1 MKIIFRF
8 FLLTTS
14 ILPVLVSPVAL
25 AQSMPGANPTV
36 PKNIEQLNPDPNL
49 LQRPIQEKEITITG
63 TYSITLEQAVETAFR
78 NNLQLKSRG
87 VTAERAQAA
96 LREARAAL
104 YPSVSV
110 SGRVNRQENILST
123 QSSDLGTQ
131 FSDTGSNGASN
142 ALSGTVSVNYSL
154 FTSGQRSSSIRA
166 AKQQVRFDELGVQIL
181 TEQTL
186 QDVSNDYYALQNA
199 DEQVRIQQS
208 AITNAQESYRIAVV
222 RERAGVGTGFDVL
235 QSKVQL
241 ANATQNLTNARN
253 DQKTARRQLAQRL
266 NVSQTAELVAADPVQ
281 ATGTWPLTLE
291 QSIVLAFKNRLE
303 LEQFLIQR
311 DIARQN
317 RKAALASLGPTISL
331 SGSWD
336 ISQTFGDSSD
346 TSSGYSVGA
355 NLDWTGFD
363 GGAAR
368 ARARQSEKDMKTAE
382 LSFAD
387 TRNQIRFNV
396 EQAYFSL
403 QSSRDNIQTTTLA
416 VQEAEE
422 ALRLAR
428 LRYDAGVG
436 TQTDV
441 INSEN
446 SLTEAQGNR
455 VTAMIEYNR
464 ALASLFRN
472 VGAPQKAEQP
482 SPSPQQRVK

>member
-1 MKIIFRF
+1 MKVIYYAP
-8 FLLTTS
+8 
-14 ILPVLVSPVAL
+14 ILAIGFVSYFPSPQTF
-25 AQSMPGANPTV
+25 AQSVPGVTPSV
-36 PKNIEQLNPDPNL
+36 PQNIDQLNPDPDL
-49 LQRPIQEKEITITG
+49 LLRPGQEQSVAITG
-63 TYSITLEQAVETAFR
+63 TYAITLEQAVELAFR
-78 NNLQLKSRG
+78 NNLQLQSRG
-87 VTAERAQAA
+87 VTFERAQAA

-104 YPSVSV
+104 YPSVAV
-110 SGRVNRQENILST
+110 SGGVSRQENILST
-123 QSSDLGTQ
+123 QSSSLSTQ
-131 FSDTGSNGASN
+131 FADTGSNGASN
-142 ALSGTVSVNYSL
+142 ALSGTVSVSYSL
-154 FTSGQRSSSIRA
+154 FTSGQRSANIRV
-166 AKQQVRFDELGVQIL
+166 AKQQVRYDELGIQIL

-199 DEQVRIQQS
+199 DELVRIQRS
-208 AITNAQESYRIAVV
+208 AVKNAQESYRIAVV

-241 ANATQNLTNARN
+241 ANATQNLTSAVN

-266 NVSQTAELVAADPVQ
+266 NVAQTVDLVAADPVQ

-311 DIARQN
+311 EIARQN
-317 RKAALASLGPTISL
+317 RRAALAALGPTVSL

-336 ISQTFGDSSD
+336 ISHNFGSGSD

-355 NLDWTGFD
+355 NVDLAVFD

-368 ARARQSEKDMKTAE
+368 ARAKQSEKDMKTAE
-382 LSFAD
+382 LNFAD

-403 QSSRDNIQTTTLA
+403 QSSRDNIQTTALA

-446 SLTEAQGNR
+446 SLTESQGNR
-455 VTAMIEYNR
+455 IRAIIEYNQ
-464 ALASLFRN
+464 ALAALFRN
-472 VGAPQKAEQP
+472 VGSINRRE
-482 SPSPQQRVK
+482 

>member
-1 MKIIFRF
+1 MKIIYYAPILTIGF
-8 FLLTTS
+8 FSYFL
-14 ILPVLVSPVAL
+14 SPKTF
-25 AQSMPGANPTV
+25 AQSVPGVTPSV
-36 PKNIEQLNPDPNL
+36 PKNIDQLNPDPDL
-49 LQRPIQEKEITITG
+49 LLRPGQEQSVAITG
-63 TYSITLEQAVETAFR
+63 TYAITLEQAVELAFR
-78 NNLQLKSRG
+78 NNLQLQSRG
-87 VTAERAQAA
+87 VTFERAQAA

-104 YPSVSV
+104 YPSVAV
-110 SGRVNRQENILST
+110 SGGVTRQENILST
-123 QSSDLGTQ
+123 QASDLSTQ
-131 FSDTGSNGASN
+131 FGDTGSSGASN
-142 ALSGTVSVNYSL
+142 ALSGTVSVSYPV
-154 FTSGQRSSSIRA
+154 FTSGQRSANIRA
-166 AKQQVRFDELGVQIL
+166 AKQQVRYDELGIQIL

-186 QDVSNDYYALQNA
+186 QDVSNDYYSLQNA
-199 DEQVRIQQS
+199 DELVRIQRS
-208 AITNAQESYRIAVV
+208 AVKNAQESYRIAVV

-241 ANATQNLTNARN
+241 ANATQNLTNAIN

-266 NVSQTAELVAADPVQ
+266 NVAQTVNLVAADPVQ

-311 DIARQN
+311 EIAQQN
-317 RKAALASLGPTISL
+317 RKAALAALGPTISL

-336 ISQTFGDSSD
+336 ISQNFGNASD

-355 NLDWTGFD
+355 NVEWTGFD

-368 ARARQSEKDMKTAE
+368 ARAKQSEKDMKTAE
-382 LSFAD
+382 LNFAD

-403 QSSRDNIQTTTLA
+403 QSSRDNIQTTALA
-416 VQEAEE
+416 VQEADE

-446 SLTEAQGNR
+446 SLTESQGNR
-455 VTAMIEYNR
+455 IQAIIEYNQ
-464 ALASLFRN
+464 ALAALFRN
-472 VGAPQKAEQP
+472 VG
-482 SPSPQQRVK
+482 SVSRR